1 MSPFVHSHRS
11 LTLILALAHQSP
23 LLTSSIISRTAPNMP
38 SPDRPPLP
46 PFAAPPPAPRL
57 AHATIPVPGAPTTTV
72 TPSAA
77 MVINFYGYTLVVA
90 RLPETMWVATKYGPL
105 LCTVRVPGD
114 GTGASGP
121 AGKEEYLVTPPPTP
135 EMSGARP

>member
-1 MSPFVHSHRS
+1 
-11 LTLILALAHQSP
+11 
-23 LLTSSIISRTAPNMP
+23 MP

-72 TPSAA
+72 SPSAA
-77 MVINFYGYTLVVA
+77 MVINFYGYTFVVA

-114 GTGASGP
+114 GTGGKWTGRKGGVLGYSSSHSGDERRSALV
-121 AGKEEYLVTPPPTP
+121 AGHDVSYGRFLREVGDVVEEDQVREVPFVF
-135 EMSGARP
+135 